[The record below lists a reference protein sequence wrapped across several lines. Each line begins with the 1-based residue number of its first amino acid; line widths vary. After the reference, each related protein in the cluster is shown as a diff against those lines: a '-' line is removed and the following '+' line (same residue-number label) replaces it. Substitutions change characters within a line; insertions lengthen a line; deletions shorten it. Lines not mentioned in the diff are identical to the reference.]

1 MVAFNFARFDI
12 LLWNFSDP
20 GTALGKHDHLEP
32 DHLSIATAGT
42 VSIHKPSI
50 SHRKQSH
57 VANNVASS
65 SHNEDKHEKSAIK
78 RQRRQRQQ
86 TDIKEE
92 EKKVGVCVIVF
103 FQNFLVYCVLGNSI

>member
-1 MVAFNFARFDI
+1 MVTFSFAQFDL
-12 LLWNFSDP
+12 LLWIFLDP

-57 VANNVASS
+57 VSNNMASS

-92 EKKVGVCVIVF
+92 EKKVGVCMIRLF
-103 FQNFLVYCVLGNSI
+103 YYLVPCVLGCSI

>member
-1 MVAFNFARFDI
+1 MLWCVKRSMLSLSFVEIDQ

-32 DHLSIATAGT
+32 DHLSLATAGT

-50 SHRKQSH
+50 SHRKPSH
-57 VANNVASS
+57 VSNNMASS
-65 SHNEDKHEKSAIK
+65 SHNDDKHEQKSAIK

-92 EKKVGVCVIVF
+92 EKKVGV
-103 FQNFLVYCVLGNSI
+103 